1 MLAGGTVPAAAA
13 ANTPPP
19 PPFTRRERVATLID
33 DLRGSSISWRGP
45 IPSWSMARRSGRCA
59 GGSACRGTTAGNRR
73 RSSTTRPAPRHAP
86 GSVAAVAVAAD
97 TSRRDPATLHPRWAA
112 QVHSFALPDGSG
124 TSGWLTAFAVDER
137 GVLLPVLAAR
147 DDVVDDAVTEMFGE
161 LRPDLVRGGADAAGW
176 AHGRLAAD
184 LAKLDVAD
192 LDAADDRVEA
202 EQPALPFLTA
212 EPGGLLD

>member
-1 MLAGGTVPAAAA
+1 MRARRAGGGGGWQGPGCRCGEHTAGPA
-13 ANTPPP
+13 
-19 PPFTRRERVATLID
+19 FTRRERVATLID
-33 DLRGSSISWRGP
+33 DPARVVDQLARADPELVHGEAERALRWRLGVSWDHGWQP
-45 IPSWSMARRSGRCA
+45 AEVLHH
-59 GGSACRGTTAGNRR
+59 
-73 RSSTTRPAPRHAP
+73 TTRTEARA
-86 GSVAAVAVAAD
+86 GRVAAVAVAAD

-176 AHGRLAAD
+176 AAGS
-184 LAKLDVAD
+184 
-192 LDAADDRVEA
+192 
-202 EQPALPFLTA
+202 LPTWPSSTSPIWTPPTTA
-212 EPGGLLD
+212 SKRSSLRSPS